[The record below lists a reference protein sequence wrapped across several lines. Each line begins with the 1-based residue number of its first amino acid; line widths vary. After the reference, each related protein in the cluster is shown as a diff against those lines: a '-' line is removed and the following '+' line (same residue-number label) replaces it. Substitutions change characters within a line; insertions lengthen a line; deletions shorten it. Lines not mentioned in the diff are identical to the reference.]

1 VNTQKS
7 QQGGSSESLERLIE
21 TLDLSTLQK
30 QYMKSRWLDQVT
42 YMSKRSRETRNWY
55 YRLRMTAI
63 IGSVVVP
70 ILLGLQPNIKDSK
83 VDLRWLTIG
92 LSGIVAVST
101 AVEEFFHFGDRWRH
115 FRHATETL
123 KTQGWQFS
131 QLGGLY
137 SAYPTHQAAFQSFTT
152 HVETLLQD
160 ENRLFISEVVNEKTK
175 GETSAGTSTV
185 IQRIS
190 SDKSKSSDPAN
201 LD

>member
-115 FRHATETL
+115 FRRTTETL

-137 SAYPTHQAAFQSFTT
+137 SAYPTHQAAFRSFTT
-152 HVETLLQD
+152 HIEVLLQH
-160 ENRLFISEVVNEKTK
+160 ENEVFVSEVMKERIK
-175 GETSAGTSTV
+175 GEAGIDLASSVQPVSVGNIKTS
-185 IQRIS
+185 
-190 SDKSKSSDPAN
+190 DLEK